1 MGWWYSGKHDSEGI
15 QFSGWQWQIF
25 WNPVSDGRIAD
36 QGRNVSGRDVV
47 HVCRDNFR
55 AMFTSS
61 LRDPMSYLISFNT
74 PFFGMEVSH
83 IGVLVYN

>member
-15 QFSGWQWQIF
+15 QFPGWQWQIF

-47 HVCRDNFR
+47 HVC
-55 AMFTSS
+55 ACMCVGIISELCS
-61 LRDPMSYLISFNT
+61 LALSEIL
-74 PFFGMEVSH
+74 
-83 IGVLVYN
+83 